1 MTKDDIKQL
10 VMDYQGTFGS
20 EEGRRV
26 LADLSKQCY
35 ADALTFVPGSPDGTA
50 FNEGKRYVILHI
62 QRLVAANLNQIGESN
77 A

>member
-10 VMDYQGTFGS
+10 VMDYKGTFGS
-20 EEGRRV
+20 EEGKRV
-26 LADLSKQCY
+26 LIDLAKQCY

-62 QRLVAANLNQIGESN
+62 QRLVAANLNTIGESN
-77 A
+77 G